1 MIGIRM
7 EKMSTQGYKRT
18 NFEEDD
24 ISNTSNPPALDFNAG
39 VVFKG
44 GLSLWQKKSIM
55 ERVLL
60 ILTIVLSIT
69 VIILA
74 IVLASKQAHITYLQN
89 SSVCLEA
96 SCVQVSSSII
106 TAMDRSVDPCDDF
119 YQYACGGWMK
129 SHPIPSGHS
138 RFSTFSVLWQSN
150 QVIMKHAIE
159 QPVNKSINLSEW
171 KAKTYYLSCMDENKT
186 IEDLGAKP
194 LQDILQKEFPSW
206 SISVIDSNFD
216 LQDLLE
222 KSKKYGISTLFGVW
236 VGEDDRNSARN
247 ILKVDQSGLGLP
259 DRDYYLNKSIEN
271 DTVLTAY
278 LEYMTQVGMLLGG
291 EENST
296 RSQMIDVIMF
306 ETNLANITIPSED
319 HRDEEKMY
327 NKLTIQQLQQNVT
340 LFNWLHIINSCLS
353 PADLQVTA
361 SEEIVSYAGNYLH
374 DMANLVNETM
384 STEKG
389 KRTLYNYLMWH
400 IIKSTTSYLS
410 KPFRNAQK
418 VLSEALSGTTGGEEL
433 WRDCISDTDGTLG
446 FALGAM
452 FIREAFKG
460 DSKDKAE
467 HMIDEVKAAF
477 KNNLP
482 NLSWMDKETRAA
494 AEDKANAVINMIGF
508 PDYILNV
515 SKLNEE
521 YKRLEIKVDEYFG
534 NNIRSTKYQ
543 LRKNFAELRK
553 APKKNRW
560 SMTPPT
566 VNAYYTPTKNE
577 IVLPAGV
584 LQAPFYDASFPMSLN
599 FGAIGVVMGHELTHG
614 FDDQGREY
622 DKNGNLRPWWNNQS
636 VIKFKERA
644 ECIQNQYS
652 QYKLNGENVNGKL
665 TLGENIADN
674 GGLKSAYHA
683 YTDWV
688 SHNQQERPLPALNLT
703 HKQLFFLGFSQVW
716 CSNSLKQADH
726 LQLVGDPH
734 SPAKYRVI
742 GTLSNSKE
750 FAKEFKCPVGS
761 RMNPKKKCEVW

>member
-1 MIGIRM
+1 
-7 EKMSTQGYKRT
+7 MSTQGYKRT

-24 ISNTSNPPALDFNAG
+24 ISNSSNPPAIDFNAG

-44 GLSLWQKKSIM
+44 GLSLWQKKSIL
-55 ERVLL
+55 ERVLF
-60 ILTIVLSIT
+60 ILTIVLSVS

-89 SSVCLEA
+89 SAVCLEP
-96 SCVQVSSSII
+96 SCVQVSSALL
-106 TAMDRSVDPCDDF
+106 TAMDRSVDPCEDF
-119 YQYACGGWMK
+119 YQYACGGWIK

-138 RFSTFSVLWQSN
+138 RFNMFSVLWQAN

-159 QPVNKSINLSEW
+159 QPVNASVNLSEW
-171 KAKTYYLSCMDENKT
+171 KAQTYYKSCMDENKT

-194 LQDILQKEFPSW
+194 LLDLLKDEVPDW

-222 KSKKYGISTLFGVW
+222 RSKKYGVSTLFAVW
-236 VGEDDRNSARN
+236 VGEDDRSSSKN

-259 DRDYYLNKSIEN
+259 QRDYYLNKSITQ
-271 DTVLTAY
+271 DPVLIAY
-278 LEYMTQVGMLLGG
+278 LEYMTEVGMLLGG

-306 ETNLANITIPSED
+306 ETKLANITIPSED

-327 NKLTIQQLQQNVT
+327 HKITIEQLQQNVT
-340 LFNWLHIINSCLS
+340 FINWLHIINSCLS
-353 PADLQVTA
+353 MADIQVTS
-361 SEEIVSYAGNYLH
+361 SEKIVSYAGNYLQ
-374 DMANLVNETM
+374 DMAELVNETM
-384 STEKG
+384 KTEKG
-389 KRTLYNYLMWH
+389 RRTMYNYLMWH
-400 IIKSTTSYLS
+400 IIKSMTSYLS
-410 KPFRNAQK
+410 KPFRTARK
-418 VLSEALSGTTGGEEL
+418 ILSEALSGTTGGEEL
-433 WRDCISDTDGTLG
+433 WRDCISDTDETLG

-452 FIREAFKG
+452 FIREAFNG
-460 DSKDKAE
+460 DSKVKADA
-467 HMIDEVKAAF
+467 MIKEVKTAF

-482 NLSWMDKETRAA
+482 KLSWMDKETRAA
-494 AEDKANAVINMIGF
+494 AVDKANAVVDMIGF
-508 PDYILNV
+508 PEYILNV

-521 YKRLEIKVDEYFG
+521 YNRLEIRKNEYFG
-534 NNIRSTKYQ
+534 NNIRSTSFQ
-543 LRKNFAELRK
+543 LRKNFEELRK
-553 APKKNRW
+553 TPKKNRW

-636 VIKFKERA
+636 VIRFKERA
-644 ECIQNQYS
+644 ECMQKQYS
-652 QYKLNGENVNGKL
+652 QYKLNGENVKGKL

-683 YTDWV
+683 YTDWI
-688 SHNQQERPLPALNLT
+688 SHNKQERPLPAVNLT

-716 CSNSLKQADH
+716 CSTSLKEADH
-726 LQLVGDPH
+726 LQLLSDSH
-734 SPAKYRVI
+734 SPAKFRVI

-750 FAKEFKCPVGS
+750 FAEQFKCPTGS
-761 RMNPKKKCEVW
+761 RMNPKEKCEVW